1 MAPADQSAA
10 PETGAPSPAGAPGSA
25 QRTAPQKFDF
35 EHKVF
40 HIPECHFRYD
50 RFEDRALFHVRIG
63 ELQAVID
70 LDTLREE
77 FNITL
82 DCPDDKLLAMVQRG
96 LRYVRTISPGDSIP
110 KELLD
115 GRASWRV
122 EDRHIDIAK
131 SRLSL
136 QLVQWLSGGTGGE
149 IDRTALE
156 QLANDPTT
164 RQRVL
169 IAADKI
175 AERLDLGQG
184 NRQAVLDKIDLVAR
198 ELAYIEAL
206 REHFEKVDMIADK
219 LKQCASLY
227 RRERTMLD
235 SVGRMQS
242 LIQTPVKRF
251 HQAFDD
257 IDGQTGEILPLL
269 ANIDSQLHYIRNT
282 RDELHF
288 EFMDWE
294 DLIRAW
300 SDAAVR
306 RDDGLEKVLRKTY
319 HFLASRYPQAQPWTL
334 MTKRL

>member
-1 MAPADQSAA
+1 MAPADQIAESASDAA
-10 PETGAPSPAGAPGSA
+10 PAREAGGAKGA
-25 QRTAPQKFDF
+25 APQKFDF
-35 EHKVF
+35 EHKIF
-40 HIPECHFRYD
+40 HIPECYFRYD
-50 RFEDRALFHVRIG
+50 RFEDRALFNVHIG
-63 ELQAVID
+63 DLQAVID

-82 DCPDDKLLAMVQRG
+82 DSHDDKLLAMVQRG
-96 LRYVRTISPGDSIP
+96 LRFVRTISPGDSIP
-110 KELLD
+110 QELLD
-115 GRASWRV
+115 GTASWRV
-122 EDRHIDIAK
+122 EDRHIEIAK

-136 QLVQWLSGGTGGE
+136 QLVSWLSGGSGGDF
-149 IDRTALE
+149 DRQALE

-164 RQRVL
+164 KQRVL

-175 AERLDLGQG
+175 AERLDLGAG

-198 ELAYIEAL
+198 ELAFVEAL

-219 LKQCASLY
+219 LKQCSSLY

-257 IDGQTGEILPLL
+257 VDGQTGEILPLL
-269 ANIDSQLHYIRNT
+269 ANIDSQLQYIRGT

-288 EFMDWE
+288 EFLDWE
-294 DLIRAW
+294 DLIRTW
-300 SDAAVR
+300 SDTPVR
-306 RDDGLEKVLRKTY
+306 RDDDLEKVLRKTY

-334 MTKRL
+334 MTKRM